1 MKKETA
7 KKLLEDIGKKYSIP
21 ARELDREIELVDL
34 FVKKRESPEFPLRA
48 IRRRLADFYSLWL
61 NYLHSVIFPNPQS
74 IILTKESEVFDEKG
88 KEEIYGIIAV
98 LAKFTR
104 ESVLLEV
111 KRDESREADFINESF
126 GKYRSLKKSIEQIVK
141 KNVELWKKESE
152 KNNG

>member
-7 KKLLEDIGKKYSIP
+7 KKLLEDIGKKYSLP
-21 ARELDREIELVDL
+21 VRELDKEVELVDL
-34 FVKKRESPEFPLRA
+34 FVKKRESPEFPLRT

-61 NYLHSVIFPNPQS
+61 NYLHSIIFPNPQS
-74 IILTKESEVFDEKG
+74 IILTKESEAFDEKD
-88 KEEIYGIIAV
+88 KEEIYRIIAI

-111 KRDESREADFINESF
+111 KKDESREADFINESF
-126 GKYRSLKKSIEQIVK
+126 GKFKSLKKSIEQIIK
-141 KNVELWKKESE
+141 KSIELWKKESE